1 MIGIIKLFL
10 LKFFSVIKIEKS
22 IKIKTINFNEIK
34 KKIKKNTFI
43 LINFIKFHLK
53 KIKKKYYSN

>member
-1 MIGIIKLFL
+1 MML
-10 LKFFSVIKIEKS
+10 
-22 IKIKTINFNEIK
+22 

-53 KIKKKYYSN
+53 KILKKYYSIN

>member
-1 MIGIIKLFL
+1 MML
-10 LKFFSVIKIEKS
+10 
-22 IKIKTINFNEIK
+22 

-53 KIKKKYYSN
+53 KIKKIIFKLNKLKNVLT